1 MEHMVEASPDE
12 WRGMLAGMLV
22 DSYAAVPFDELP
34 RATPAMVRGWF
45 RAYPIDGH
53 TLRKAISFFVNASK
67 EAELPM
73 SNAVRKMAR
82 SRSSRQVSSVTP
94 DKAAVRRA
102 AVAPLDS
109 RPRASA
115 AGAAGVDAELQG
127 GQANQTVIELESGG
141 NVTLSVRVDL
151 FQLSARDREFVL
163 KLIDLTMEYG
173 EGRGDAHD
181 ESVVD
186 TP

>member
-1 MEHMVEASPDE
+1 M
-12 WRGMLAGMLV
+12 
-22 DSYAAVPFDELP
+22 
-34 RATPAMVRGWF
+34 
-45 RAYPIDGH
+45 
-53 TLRKAISFFVNASK
+53 
-67 EAELPM
+67 
-73 SNAVRKMAR
+73 
-82 SRSSRQVSSVTP
+82 
-94 DKAAVRRA
+94 
-102 AVAPLDS
+102 
-109 RPRASA
+109 
-115 AGAAGVDAELQG
+115 DAELQG

-141 NVTLSVRVDL
+141 TVTLSVRVDL